1 MVWSHSDTWMVTAD
15 HAGYIKYWQSNMNN
29 VKMFQ
34 GHKEPVRGIRYATW
48 SPQLA
53 WAGSSRN
60 ALTFISEIIGTIFCA
75 FVNAVA
81 VYLTVTR
88 SQGSSVGEKL
98 SLIYGE
104 DIPDSG

>member
-1 MVWSHSDTWMVTAD
+1 MWSHSDTWMVTAD
-15 HAGYIKYWQSNMNN
+15 HSGYIKYWQSNMNN

-60 ALTFISEIIGTIFCA
+60 ALTFICAIVGTVFHA
-75 FVNAVA
+75 ALNAVA
-81 VYLTVTR
+81 VFII
-88 SQGSSVGEKL
+88 
-98 SLIYGE
+98 LIARCQILYIVFKTISNFTIG
-104 DIPDSG
+104 IT